1 MVTYSLFLDDFDV
14 DDGATMLNE
23 HGDAIHSDRE
33 SFDAADADGS
43 TSMQDVQENLKF
55 PHSVSNVTG
64 EVLPMCPGSFVDEQ
78 FQFFMSPSSSFEDE
92 ESDANSVTSLL
103 RMAFVDDGFDVDSL
117 SMSSAGSSVD
127 DMSDAHSVQS
137 LIGLAFVDDEFDVD
151 SLSMSPVS
159 CFDEELAVGDGIVCS
174 ASSVEEIVTPSVLF
188 LDSYDEREIGP
199 TADVGDNVFITVD
212 EDENRARLI
221 SLGCQTVHGLSLWLL
236 LTFEQITLPVFVV
249 GFLFMRLSMM
259 MPGMQFGQP
268 VGRPS
273 PYDVVYLSCPV
284 EVPLRG
290 VKLATIEEDVDGEV
304 DEEEEHSLPVLWAPL
319 VPLRGVKLATIEE
332 EECDEDVNEEEQDNL
347 HCSLLVLLCG
357 GQHHTMEED
366 ADEERPEEQPEQE
379 ENDDSGPNIL
389 VDDDDEH
396 HFEEAATPS
405 NGSKPT
411 VPLLEVRRSARIAAR
426 AREKL
431 ILPVGTEGSL
441 FVNGKRRSAR
451 LSLF

>member
-1 MVTYSLFLDDFDV
+1 MVTYSLSLDDFDV

-33 SFDAADADGS
+33 SFDATDADGT
-43 TSMQDVQENLKF
+43 TSLQDVQENLKF
-55 PHSVSNVTG
+55 HSVSDVAG
-64 EVLPMCPGSFVDEQ
+64 EDIPMCPGSSVDEQ
-78 FQFFMSPSSSFEDE
+78 FKFFMSPSSSFEDD
-92 ESDANSVTSLL
+92 ESDADSVKSLL
-103 RMAFVDDGFDVDSL
+103 RMPFVDDEFDVDSL
-117 SMSSAGSSVD
+117 SMSSAGSSLD

-159 CFDEELAVGDGIVCS
+159 CFDEELALDGIVCS

-188 LDSYDEREIGP
+188 PDGCDEREIAP

-212 EDENRARLI
+212 KDENRARLI
-221 SLGCQTVHGLSLWLL
+221 SLGCQTVHGLSLMLL
-236 LTFEQITLPVFVV
+236 LTFEQITLPVFVA

-304 DEEEEHSLPVLWAPL
+304 DDEEEHSLPVHWTPL

-332 EECDEDVNEEEQDNL
+332 GCDEDVNEEERDNL
-347 HCSLLVLLCG
+347 HRSLLVPSCG
-357 GQHHTMEED
+357 GQLHTTEAD
-366 ADEERPEEQPEQE
+366 ANEERPQELPEQE
-379 ENDDSGPNIL
+379 ENDDSGPNIF
-389 VDDDDEH
+389 VDDDDED

-405 NGSKPT
+405 NGTKPT
-411 VPLLEVRRSARIAAR
+411 VPLLEVRRSARIAAK

-431 ILPVGTEGSL
+431 TLPVGTEGSL

>member
-1 MVTYSLFLDDFDV
+1 MVTYSLSLDDFDV

-23 HGDAIHSDRE
+23 HGDAIHSDSE
-33 SFDAADADGS
+33 SFDATDADGT
-43 TSMQDVQENLKF
+43 TSLHDVQENLKF
-55 PHSVSNVTG
+55 HSVSDVAG
-64 EVLPMCPGSFVDEQ
+64 EDIPMCPGSSVDEQ
-78 FQFFMSPSSSFEDE
+78 FKFFMSPSSSFEDD
-92 ESDANSVTSLL
+92 ESDADSVKSLF
-103 RMAFVDDGFDVDSL
+103 RMAFVDDEFDVDSL
-117 SMSSAGSSVD
+117 SMSSAGSSLD
-127 DMSDAHSVQS
+127 DMSDAHSVES
-137 LIGLAFVDDEFDVD
+137 LFGLAFVDDEFDVD

-159 CFDEELAVGDGIVCS
+159 SFDEELAVDDIVCS
-174 ASSVEEIVTPSVLF
+174 ASSVEEEVVTPSVLF
-188 LDSYDEREIGP
+188 LDGCDEREIVP
-199 TADVGDNVFITVD
+199 TADVGDNVFITAD

-221 SLGCQTVHGLSLWLL
+221 SLGCQMLHGLSLMLL

-304 DEEEEHSLPVLWAPL
+304 DEEEDSLPVHCDPL
-319 VPLRGVKLATIEE
+319 VALRGVKLATIEE
-332 EECDEDVNEEEQDNL
+332 ECDEDVNEDERDNL

-357 GQHHTMEED
+357 GQLHTMEED

-389 VDDDDEH
+389 VDDDDDH